1 MPIDGTIG
9 RMELALALIAGS
21 FIGSVLGFIGAGG
34 AMLTVPILIYLFDF
48 TPVHATTAALLVVF
62 LAAAF
67 GLIPKFKAG
76 DVQVRIALSIWA
88 LGLVT
93 NLGGAIL
100 AKHLSDTFIITG
112 FAIIL
117 VLAGLSMLR
126 APIQNKEEKKIPLIV
141 LVGISLVIGSMTGI
155 FGIGGGFL
163 AIPVLVIFFHTP
175 QIKAAGT
182 SLFIIAINCFTSFIG
197 RQSLWREIDWK
208 IPALIAIAAIIVST
222 IASHHASKLPV
233 VILRKGFAILLFFIA
248 TFSLIETWFISQR

>member
-1 MPIDGTIG
+1 
-9 RMELALALIAGS
+9 MEIALALIAGS
-21 FIGSVLGFIGAGG
+21 FVGSVLGFIGAGG

-67 GLIPKFKAG
+67 GLLPKLKSG

-112 FAIIL
+112 FALIL
-117 VLAGLSMLR
+117 TLAGASMLR

-141 LVGISLVIGSMTGI
+141 LIGISLVIGSMTGI

-175 QIKAAGT
+175 QVKAAGT
-182 SLFIIAINCFTSFIG
+182 SLFIIAINCLTSFFG
-197 RQSLWREIDWK
+197 RQSIWHEIDWK

-222 IASHHASKLPV
+222 IASNYSSKVPGA
-233 VILRKGFAILLFFIA
+233 ILRKGFAFLLFAIA
-248 TFSLIETWFISQR
+248 GFSIIEIWFIS

>member
-1 MPIDGTIG
+1 
-9 RMELALALIAGS
+9 MEIALALVAGS
-21 FIGSVLGFIGAGG
+21 FVGSVLGFIGAGG
-34 AMLTVPILIYLFDF
+34 AMLTVPILIYVFDF

-67 GLIPKFKAG
+67 GLLPKLKSG

-112 FAIIL
+112 FALIL
-117 VLAGLSMLR
+117 TLAGASMLR

-141 LVGISLVIGSMTGI
+141 LIGISLVIGSMTGI

-175 QIKAAGT
+175 QVKAAGT
-182 SLFIIAINCFTSFIG
+182 SLFIIAINCLTSFFG
-197 RQSLWREIDWK
+197 RQSIWHEIDWK

-222 IASHHASKLPV
+222 IASNYSSKVPGA
-233 VILRKGFAILLFFIA
+233 IMRKGFAFLLFGIA
-248 TFSLIETWFISQR
+248 AFSIIETWFIS

>member
-1 MPIDGTIG
+1 MDI
-9 RMELALALIAGS
+9 ALALFAGI
-21 FIGSVLGFIGAGG
+21 FIGAVLGFIGAGG

-67 GLIPKFKAG
+67 GLLPKLKSG

-112 FAIIL
+112 FALIL
-117 VLAGLSMLR
+117 TLAGASMLR

-141 LVGISLVIGSMTGI
+141 LIGISLVIGSMTGI

-175 QIKAAGT
+175 QVKAAGT
-182 SLFIIAINCFTSFIG
+182 SLFIIAINCLTSFFG
-197 RQSLWREIDWK
+197 RQSIWHEIDWK

-222 IASHHASKLPV
+222 IASNYSSKVPGA
-233 VILRKGFAILLFFIA
+233 ILRKGFAFLLFAIA
-248 TFSLIETWFISQR
+248 AFSIIEIWFIS

>member
-1 MPIDGTIG
+1 
-9 RMELALALIAGS
+9 MEIALALFFGV
-21 FIGSVLGFIGAGG
+21 FIGAVLGFIGAGG

-76 DVQVRIALSIWA
+76 DVQIKIALSIWS

-93 NLGGAIL
+93 NLGGAIF
-100 AKHLSDTFIITG
+100 AKRLSDAFIVTG

-117 VLAGLSMLR
+117 TLTGLSMLR
-126 APIQNKEEKKIPLIV
+126 APITSKDEKKIPIIA
-141 LVGISLVIGSMTGI
+141 LVPLSLVIGSMTGI

-163 AIPVLVIFFHTP
+163 AIPILVIFFHTP

-182 SLFIIAINCFTSFIG
+182 SLFIIAINCLTALFG
-197 RQSLWREIDWK
+197 RQSLWHEIDWK
-208 IPALIAIAAIIVST
+208 IPVLISISAIAISVFG
-222 IASHHASKLPV
+222 SHHSSKVPTG
-233 VILRKGFAILLFFIA
+233 ILRKAFAYLLFAIAI
-248 TFSLIETWFISQR
+248 FSIIETWLIS

>member
-1 MPIDGTIG
+1 
-9 RMELALALIAGS
+9 MELALALIAGA

-67 GLIPKFKAG
+67 GLIPKLKAG
-76 DVQVRIALSIWA
+76 DVQVKVALSIWA

-112 FAIIL
+112 FALIL

-126 APIQNKEEKKIPLIV
+126 APIQNEEEKKIPLIV
-141 LVGISLVIGSMTGI
+141 LIGISLVIGSMTGI

-182 SLFIIAINCFTSFIG
+182 SLFIIAINCLTSFIG
-197 RQSLWREIDWK
+197 HQSLWHEVNWK

-222 IASHHASKLPV
+222 FASHHASKLPV
-233 VILRKGFAILLFFIA
+233 VLLRKGFAILLFSIA
-248 TFSLIETWFISQR
+248 TFSLVETWFIS

>member
-1 MPIDGTIG
+1 
-9 RMELALALIAGS
+9 MEIALALVAGS
-21 FIGSVLGFIGAGG
+21 FVGSVLGFIGAGG
-34 AMLTVPILIYLFDF
+34 AMLTVPILIYVFDF

-67 GLIPKFKAG
+67 GLLPKLKSG

-112 FAIIL
+112 FALIL
-117 VLAGLSMLR
+117 TLAGASMLR

-141 LVGISLVIGSMTGI
+141 LIGISLVIGSMTGI

-175 QIKAAGT
+175 QVKAAGT
-182 SLFIIAINCFTSFIG
+182 SLFIIAINCLTSFFG
-197 RQSLWREIDWK
+197 RQSIWHEIDWK

-222 IASHHASKLPV
+222 IASNYASKVPGA
-233 VILRKGFAILLFFIA
+233 ILRKGFAFLLFGIA
-248 TFSLIETWFISQR
+248 AFSIIETWFIS

>member
-1 MPIDGTIG
+1 MDI
-9 RMELALALIAGS
+9 ALALVAGS
-21 FIGSVLGFIGAGG
+21 FVGSVLGFIGAGG

-67 GLIPKFKAG
+67 GLLPKLKSG

-112 FAIIL
+112 FALIL
-117 VLAGLSMLR
+117 TLAGASMLR

-141 LVGISLVIGSMTGI
+141 LIGISLVIGSMTGI

-175 QIKAAGT
+175 QVKAAGT
-182 SLFIIAINCFTSFIG
+182 SLFIIAINCLTSFFG
-197 RQSLWREIDWK
+197 RQSIWHEIDWK

-222 IASHHASKLPV
+222 IASNYASKVPGA
-233 VILRKGFAILLFFIA
+233 ILRKGFAFLLFGIA
-248 TFSLIETWFISQR
+248 AFSIIETWFIS

>member
-1 MPIDGTIG
+1 MDI
-9 RMELALALIAGS
+9 ALALIAGV
-21 FIGSVLGFIGAGG
+21 FIGAVLGFIGAGG
-34 AMLTVPILIYLFDF
+34 AMLTVPILIYLFNF

-67 GLIPKFKAG
+67 GLIPKLRSG

-112 FAIIL
+112 FALIL
-117 VLAGLSMLR
+117 TLAGASMLR
-126 APIQNKEEKKIPLIV
+126 APITNKEEKKIPLIV
-141 LVGISLVIGSMTGI
+141 LIGISLVIGSMTGI

-175 QIKAAGT
+175 QVKAAGT
-182 SLFIIAINCFTSFIG
+182 SLFIIAINCLTSFFG
-197 RQSLWREIDWK
+197 RQSIWHEIDWK

-222 IASHHASKLPV
+222 IASNYASKVPGA
-233 VILRKGFAILLFFIA
+233 ILRKGFAYLLFGIA
-248 TFSLIETWFISQR
+248 AFSIIETWFIS

>member
-1 MPIDGTIG
+1 MDI
-9 RMELALALIAGS
+9 ALALFAGI
-21 FIGSVLGFIGAGG
+21 FIGAVLGFIGAGG

-67 GLIPKFKAG
+67 GLLPKLKSG

-112 FAIIL
+112 FALIL
-117 VLAGLSMLR
+117 TLAGASMLR

-141 LVGISLVIGSMTGI
+141 LIGISLVIGSMTGI

-175 QIKAAGT
+175 QVKAAGT
-182 SLFIIAINCFTSFIG
+182 SLFIIAINCLTALLG
-197 RQSLWREIDWK
+197 RQYLWQEIDWK
-208 IPALIAIAAIIVST
+208 IPVIISISAIIIS
-222 IASHHASKLPV
+222 IFGSHHSSKVPTA
-233 VILRKGFAILLFFIA
+233 ILRKSFAYLLFAIAI
-248 TFSLIETWFISQR
+248 FSVVETWFIS

>member
-1 MPIDGTIG
+1 
-9 RMELALALIAGS
+9 MEIVLALLAGV
-21 FIGSVLGFIGAGG
+21 FVGAVLGFIGAGG

-67 GLIPKFKAG
+67 GLIPKLKSG
-76 DVQVRIALSIWA
+76 DVQIKIALSIWS
-88 LGLVT
+88 LGLIT

-100 AKHLSDTFIITG
+100 ANHLSDSVIITG

-117 VLAGLSMLR
+117 TLAGASMLR
-126 APIQNKEEKKIPLIV
+126 SPIVERSEKKIPLIA
-141 LVGISLVIGSMTGI
+141 LIPISLIIGSMTGI

-182 SLFIIAINCFTSFIG
+182 SLFIIAINCLTALIG
-197 RQSLWREIDWK
+197 RQSLWQEIDWK
-208 IPALIAIAAIIVST
+208 IPALISISAITVS
-222 IASHHASKLPV
+222 IFGSHHSSKVPTA
-233 VILRKGFAILLFFIA
+233 ILRKSFAYLLFAIAVFSIA
-248 TFSLIETWFISQR
+248 ETWFIS

>member
-1 MPIDGTIG
+1 
-9 RMELALALIAGS
+9 MEIALALVAGC
-21 FIGSVLGFIGAGG
+21 FVGSVLGFIGAGG

-67 GLIPKFKAG
+67 GLIPKLKSG

-117 VLAGLSMLR
+117 VLAGASMLR
-126 APIQNKEEKKIPLIV
+126 APIQNKAEKKIPLII

-175 QIKAAGT
+175 QVKAAGT
-182 SLFIIAINCFTSFIG
+182 SLFIIAINCLTSFIG
-197 RQSLWREIDWK
+197 HKSLWHEVDWK
-208 IPALIAIAAIIVST
+208 IPLLIAIAAIIVST
-222 IASHHASKLPV
+222 IASNYASKVPV
-233 VILRKGFAILLFFIA
+233 AILRKGFAFLLFSIA
-248 TFSLIETWFISQR
+248 AFSTIETWFIS

>member
-1 MPIDGTIG
+1 
-9 RMELALALIAGS
+9 MEIALALVAGT
-21 FIGSVLGFIGAGG
+21 FIGSVLGLIGAGG

-67 GLIPKFKAG
+67 GLIPKIKAG
-76 DVQVRIALSIWA
+76 DVQVKIALSIWA

-93 NLGGAIL
+93 NLGGAII

-112 FAIIL
+112 FALIL
-117 VLAGLSMLR
+117 ILAGASMLR

-175 QIKAAGT
+175 QVKAAGT
-182 SLFIIAINCFTSFIG
+182 SLFIIAINCLTSFIG
-197 RQSLWREIDWK
+197 RQDIWQEVDWK
-208 IPALIAIAAIIVST
+208 IPGLIAIAAIIVST
-222 IASHHASKLPV
+222 IASNYSSRVPGA
-233 VILRKGFAILLFFIA
+233 ILRKGFAFLLFSIA
-248 TFSLIETWFISQR
+248 AFSIVETWFIF

>member
-1 MPIDGTIG
+1 MDI
-9 RMELALALIAGS
+9 ALALFAGI
-21 FIGSVLGFIGAGG
+21 FIGAVLGFIGAGG

-67 GLIPKFKAG
+67 GLLPKLKSG

-112 FAIIL
+112 FALIL
-117 VLAGLSMLR
+117 TLAGASMLR

-141 LVGISLVIGSMTGI
+141 LIGISLVIGSMTGI

-175 QIKAAGT
+175 QVKAAGT
-182 SLFIIAINCFTSFIG
+182 SLFIIAINCLTSFFG
-197 RQSLWREIDWK
+197 RQSIWHEIDWK

-222 IASHHASKLPV
+222 IASNYSSKVPGA
-233 VILRKGFAILLFFIA
+233 ILRKGFAFLLFGIA
-248 TFSLIETWFISQR
+248 AFSIIETWFIS